1 MLLVQFY
8 NTLEDHISVL
18 LDIKLVRD
26 KKVQF
31 LHALPMS
38 TLPMVSAFLK
48 DAGRHRLQKE
58 WRQGK
63 SFGSLLLKLSLQIGH
78 VSISCKVLCCFVLS
92 SSAGKLS
99 ASFSTIITISSL
111 ATAFASILWSG
122 TSNSFQSINTTVR
135 RGKGTTNTICFLIY
149 MEHTCLQYLYNRQ
162 VFKDDF
168 IRRVIASNKE
178 ENLATWLM
186 RLCIRQIINSC
197 FWGLWRLLFKL
208 TVYNN

>member
-1 MLLVQFY
+1 MRVKGNNDHSLSMLLVQFY

-26 KKVQF
+26 KKAQF

-58 WRQGK
+58 WRHGK

-111 ATAFASILWSG
+111 APAFASILWSG
-122 TSNSFQSINTTVR
+122 NSNSFQSINTTVR
-135 RGKGTTNTICFLIY
+135 RGENGHHKYYMLPKLHGTYMLTI
-149 MEHTCLQYLYNRQ
+149 
-162 VFKDDF
+162 F
-168 IRRVIASNKE
+168 I
-178 ENLATWLM
+178 
-186 RLCIRQIINSC
+186 Q
-197 FWGLWRLLFKL
+197 
-208 TVYNN
+208 